1 MCLIINIKLSKK
13 NNYLYIQCMEIIGM
27 KKKYSF
33 TIEESLVDW
42 FRVYVKEESTTMS
55 GVLNQYILS
64 LKRGETKPRKI
75 LYSNRKS
82 H

>member
-1 MCLIINIKLSKK
+1 
-13 NNYLYIQCMEIIGM
+13 MEIIGM

-55 GVLNQYILS
+55 AVLNQYILN
-64 LKRGETKPRKI
+64 LKRGGNKPKNLLSSQKI
-75 LYSNRKS
+75 R
-82 H
+82 